1 MRAIGPDDL
10 DSKGVDFYNIDESL
24 DKQGQEFKERK
35 DTALTLIS
43 KLSSAKY

>member
-1 MRAIGPDDL
+1 MRAIGDDETE
-10 DSKGVDFYNIDESL
+10 DKGVDFYNIDESV